1 MKIVVLKFG
10 GTSVGTI
17 KKIKKVAE
25 IIVAYKRKNYKV
37 VVVSSAMSGVTNEF
51 IKKSFEISNNFS
63 SSEHDVLVSTGE
75 QVACSLI
82 AGRLIHKGFKSRSW
96 LSWQIPILTV
106 GAYKNSRINQINK
119 TKLIKYLREGGIPI
133 ITGFQGVNNDNR
145 ITTIG
150 RGGSDASAIM
160 FAKFL
165 KAVRCIIYTDVEG
178 VYTTDP
184 NKLKKAKKIKVI
196 SYEEM
201 LEMASLGAKVMQPV
215 SIQDA
220 RLNRIDIEV
229 KSSFKNKSGT
239 LITKRSNIVNNK
251 IVTGISLT
259 QNDSKVSLIGVKD
272 KPGVAAAIFKPLSQN
287 LINVDM
293 VVQNISA
300 NGRETDLTFTIKS
313 NDLSKTKKIIQEN
326 KYINYRKLIFE
337 KGVSKISV
345 IGVGMITTPG
355 VTFRMFQTLADKQ
368 INIKVI
374 STSEIKI
381 SVLIDKKN
389 THRALTALHKEFNL
403 DHKRWALDLLEILKE
418 EKQKK

>member
-25 IIVAYKRKNYKV
+25 IITDYKKKKYKV
-37 VVVSSAMSGVTNEF
+37 IVVSSAMSGVTNEL
-51 IKKSFEISNNFS
+51 IKKSFEISSNFS
-63 SSEHDVLVSTGE
+63 ASEHDVLVSSGE

-82 AGRLIHKGFKSRSW
+82 AGRLINKGYKSRSW
-96 LSWQIPILTV
+96 LSWQVPIITV
-106 GAYKNSRINQINK
+106 GIHKNSRINIINK
-119 TKLIKYLREGGIPI
+119 NKIVKYLKEGGIPI
-133 ITGFQGVNNDNR
+133 ITGFQGINNENR

-160 FAKFL
+160 LAKFF
-165 KAVRCIIYTDVEG
+165 KAERCIIYTDVEG

-184 NKLKKAKKIKVI
+184 NKLKKAKKIKMV

-229 KSSFKNKSGT
+229 KSSFIKKSGT

-251 IVTGISLT
+251 IVTGISST

-272 KPGVAAAIFKPLSQN
+272 KPGVAAAIFKPLSKN

-300 NGRETDLTFTIKS
+300 NGKETDLTFTIKTE
-313 NDLSKTKKIIQEN
+313 DLNKTRKIIQEN
-326 KYINYRKLIFE
+326 KNINYRKLLFE
-337 KGVSKISV
+337 KGVSKISI

-355 VTFRMFQTLADKQ
+355 VTFRMFQTLANKK

-389 THRALTALHKEFNL
+389 TQKALFALHKEFKL
-403 DHKRWALDLLEILKE
+403 H
-418 EKQKK
+418 QKK

>member
-17 KKIKKVAE
+17 EKIKKVAE
-25 IIVAYKRKNYKV
+25 IIAEYKKRNFKV
-37 VVVSSAMSGVTNEF
+37 IVISSAMSGVTNDLVR
-51 IKKSFEISNNFS
+51 KSLKISKDFS
-63 SSEHDVLVSTGE
+63 ESEYDVLVSSGE
-75 QVACSLI
+75 QIACSLI
-82 AGRLIHKGFKSRSW
+82 SGRLIHKGLKSRSW
-96 LSWQIPILTV
+96 LSWQVPIITV
-106 GAYKNSRINQINK
+106 GPHKNSRINEIKKNK
-119 TKLIKYLREGGIPI
+119 ILKYLKGGGIPI
-133 ITGFQGVNNDNR
+133 ITGFQGINLQNR

-160 FAKFL
+160 IAKFF
-165 KAVRCIIYTDVEG
+165 KAERCIIYTDVEG

-201 LEMASLGAKVMQPV
+201 LEMASLGARVMQPV

-220 RLNRIDIEV
+220 RLNRINIEV
-229 KSSFKNKSGT
+229 KSSFVKKSGT
-239 LITKRSNIVNNK
+239 LITKRSSIINNK
-251 IVTGISLT
+251 IITGISST
-259 QNDSKVSLIGVKD
+259 QNDSKISLIGVKD
-272 KPGVAAAIFKPLSQN
+272 KPGVAASIFKPLSKN

-293 VVQNISA
+293 VVQNISP
-300 NGRETDLTFTIKS
+300 NGKETDLTFTIKTE
-313 NDLSKTKKIIQEN
+313 DLKKTKKIILEN
-326 KYINYRKLIFE
+326 TNINFRKLLIE

-355 VTFRMFQTLADKQ
+355 VTFRMFQALANKG

-381 SVLIDKKN
+381 SVLINKRNTKK
-389 THRALTALHKEFNL
+389 AIIALHKEFKL
-403 DHKRWALDLLEILKE
+403 DN
-418 EKQKK
+418 KK

>member
-17 KKIKKVAE
+17 KKIKKVAD
-25 IIVAYKRKNYKV
+25 IIVGYKKKKYKV
-37 VVVSSAMSGVTNEF
+37 IVVSSAMSGVTNEL
-51 IKKSFEISNNFS
+51 IRKSLEVSDNFS
-63 SSEHDVLVSTGE
+63 SSEHDVLVSSGE
-75 QVACSLI
+75 QIACSLI
-82 AGRLIHKGFKSRSW
+82 AGRLIHKGYKSRSW
-96 LSWQIPILTV
+96 LSWQVPIITL
-106 GAYKNSRINQINK
+106 GPYKNSRINQINK
-119 TKLIKYLREGGIPI
+119 NKIVKYLNEGGVPI
-133 ITGFQGVNNDNR
+133 ITGFQGINNENR

-160 FAKFL
+160 IAKFFR
-165 KAVRCIIYTDVEG
+165 AERCIIYTDVEG
-178 VYTTDP
+178 IYTTDP
-184 NKLKKAKKIKVI
+184 NKLKKAKKIKEI

-220 RLNRIDIEV
+220 RLNRINIEV
-229 KSSFKNKSGT
+229 KSSFIKKTGT
-239 LITKRSNIVNNK
+239 LITKRSNIINNK
-251 IVTGISLT
+251 IVTGISST

-272 KPGVAAAIFKPLSQN
+272 RPGVAASIFKPLSKN

-300 NGRETDLTFTIKS
+300 NGKETDLTFTIKAE
-313 NDLSKTKKIIQEN
+313 DLNKTKKIIQEN
-326 KYINYRKLIFE
+326 RTIKYRRLVFE

-355 VTFRMFQTLADKQ
+355 VTFRMFQALANKK

-389 THRALTALHKEFNL
+389 TKKALVELHKEFKLNN
-403 DHKRWALDLLEILKE
+403 
-418 EKQKK
+418 

>member
-25 IIVAYKRKNYKV
+25 IIADYKKRNFRV
-37 VVVSSAMSGVTNEF
+37 IVISSAMSGVTNEL
-51 IKKSFEISNNFS
+51 IKKSFDISRDFS
-63 SSEHDVLVSTGE
+63 SSEHDVLVSSGE

-96 LSWQIPILTV
+96 LSWQIPIITT
-106 GAYKNSRINQINK
+106 GMYKNSRINQISKNK
-119 TKLIKYLREGGIPI
+119 IMRYLKEGGIPI
-133 ITGFQGVNNDNR
+133 ITGFQGVNNENR
-145 ITTIG
+145 LTTIG

-160 FAKFL
+160 VAKFF
-165 KAVRCIIYTDVEG
+165 KAKRCIIYTDVEG
-178 VYTTDP
+178 IYTTDP
-184 NKLKKAKKIKVI
+184 NKLKRAKKIKVI

-229 KSSFKNKSGT
+229 KSSFKKKSGT
-239 LITKRSNIVNNK
+239 LITKRSNISNHK
-251 IVTGISLT
+251 IVTGITST
-259 QNDSKVSLIGVKD
+259 QNDSKISLIGVRD
-272 KPGVAAAIFKPLSQN
+272 KPGVAASIFKPLSKN

-300 NGRETDLTFTIKS
+300 NGKETDLTFTIKTD
-313 NDLSKTKKIIQEN
+313 DLNKTKRIINAN
-326 KYINYRKLIFE
+326 KSIKFRRLIL
-337 KGVSKISV
+337 KKNVSKISV

-355 VTFRMFQTLADKQ
+355 VTFRMFQSLASKK
-368 INIKVI
+368 INIQVI

-389 THRALTALHKEFNL
+389 TKKALVALHKEFKL
-403 DHKRWALDLLEILKE
+403 DI
-418 EKQKK
+418 KK